1 MFPFYKKLKI
11 KEITDIFNIFITKDY
26 IKAIEYSYEY
36 FMNKYNFEIKNIL
49 KEYPENSKD
58 KEGKSFYIGS
68 KHVLLALSFNI
79 NDNIDNLIINYIK
92 TFADLIFDN
101 LGLIKN
107 EAEKN
112 IKDDEIKKICF
123 NLNLTNYEGI
133 DNKSLLSE
141 IKYNKEYCQ
150 NFIQDIHKKIK
161 DKLSLNSLERIKF
174 KEINFEKD
182 SKNKNQYNFIYS
194 CSNLRAINYQI
205 PQSDFIKIK
214 TLSSNIIPS
223 IVTSNAVI
231 TGLVSMQIYL
241 LASLMIEKE
250 KYNNNLLETKNAL
263 RLFRNYYI
271 DLGKNNYS
279 YSYIPEKILITNN
292 NLPNKYWSAWD
303 SITIKGPLL
312 IRDLIKEFYDKYD
325 IRISSIFSGNSM
337 LYNAI
342 HDEKENI
349 EKKVECLYQKVTG
362 LSISEHK
369 KYLVLEINSKTSE
382 QQELKFPKIKY
393 IISSK

>member
-1 MFPFYKKLKI
+1 M
-11 KEITDIFNIFITKDY
+11 
-26 IKAIEYSYEY
+26 
-36 FMNKYNFEIKNIL
+36 
-49 KEYPENSKD
+49 
-58 KEGKSFYIGS
+58 
-68 KHVLLALSFNI
+68 
-79 NDNIDNLIINYIK
+79 
-92 TFADLIFDN
+92 
-101 LGLIKN
+101 
-107 EAEKN
+107 
-112 IKDDEIKKICF
+112 
-123 NLNLTNYEGI
+123 TNYEGI

-205 PQSDFIKIK
+205 LQSDFIKIK

-231 TGLVSMQIYL
+231 AGLVSIQIYL

-312 IRDLIKEFYDKYD
+312 IRDLIKEFYDKYN

-349 EKKVECLYQKVTG
+349 EKEVECLYQKVTG

-382 QQELKFPKIKY
+382 QQKLKFPKIKY

>member
-1 MFPFYKKLKI
+1 
-11 KEITDIFNIFITKDY
+11 
-26 IKAIEYSYEY
+26 
-36 FMNKYNFEIKNIL
+36 
-49 KEYPENSKD
+49 
-58 KEGKSFYIGS
+58 
-68 KHVLLALSFNI
+68 
-79 NDNIDNLIINYIK
+79 
-92 TFADLIFDN
+92 
-101 LGLIKN
+101 
-107 EAEKN
+107 
-112 IKDDEIKKICF
+112 
-123 NLNLTNYEGI
+123 
-133 DNKSLLSE
+133 
-141 IKYNKEYCQ
+141 
-150 NFIQDIHKKIK
+150 
-161 DKLSLNSLERIKF
+161 
-174 KEINFEKD
+174 
-182 SKNKNQYNFIYS
+182 
-194 CSNLRAINYQI
+194 
-205 PQSDFIKIK
+205 
-214 TLSSNIIPS
+214 
-223 IVTSNAVI
+223 
-231 TGLVSMQIYL
+231 MQIYL

-303 SITIKGPLL
+303 SITIKRPLL

-349 EKKVECLYQKVTG
+349 EKEVECLYQKVTG

-369 KYLVLEINSKTSE
+369 KYLVLEINSKTSK

>member
-1 MFPFYKKLKI
+1 MLIKKMFPFYKKLKI
-11 KEITDIFNIFITKDY
+11 KKITDIFNIFITKNY
-26 IKAIEYSYEY
+26 IKTIEYSYEY

-68 KHVLLALSFNI
+68 KHVPLALNFNI

-92 TFADLIFDN
+92 SFADLIFDN

-150 NFIQDIHKKIK
+150 NFIQDIHQKIK

-214 TLSSNIIPS
+214 TLS
-223 IVTSNAVI
+223 
-231 TGLVSMQIYL
+231 LYHQI
-241 LASLMIEKE
+241 
-250 KYNNNLLETKNAL
+250 
-263 RLFRNYYI
+263 LF
-271 DLGKNNYS
+271 
-279 YSYIPEKILITNN
+279 
-292 NLPNKYWSAWD
+292 
-303 SITIKGPLL
+303 
-312 IRDLIKEFYDKYD
+312 
-325 IRISSIFSGNSM
+325 
-337 LYNAI
+337 
-342 HDEKENI
+342 H
-349 EKKVECLYQKVTG
+349 Q
-362 LSISEHK
+362 
-369 KYLVLEINSKTSE
+369 
-382 QQELKFPKIKY
+382 
-393 IISSK
+393 